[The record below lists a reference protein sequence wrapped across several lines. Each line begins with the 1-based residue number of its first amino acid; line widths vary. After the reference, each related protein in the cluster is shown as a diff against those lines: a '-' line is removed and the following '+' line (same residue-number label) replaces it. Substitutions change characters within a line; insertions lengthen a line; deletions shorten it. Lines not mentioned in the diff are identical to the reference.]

1 MSNLIVDQTVL
12 VSVHVEIRRINSAPR
27 VPPFKVTQGHWNGLD
42 RSGTFDFLLTFHS
55 KHRPVFNHFQ
65 YNEIISDVY
74 LKPPL
79 RGFSLELCD
88 GAWVSKTK
96 MMGLPRRK
104 KNNLMISLAAV
115 IQYWSVTDRRT
126 DGQTDRHRPTAV
138 PRLRNAYRRVVKTL
152 RFDVL
157 WTDRTSW
164 HRPCHYSDG
173 VTADCSIFH
182 QL

>member
-1 MSNLIVDQTVL
+1 MTPYKHNALSTWITLSNLIVDQTVL

-104 KNNLMISLAAV
+104 K
-115 IQYWSVTDRRT
+115 
-126 DGQTDRHRPTAV
+126 
-138 PRLRNAYRRVVKTL
+138 KT
-152 RFDVL
+152 
-157 WTDRTSW
+157 
-164 HRPCHYSDG
+164 
-173 VTADCSIFH
+173 I
-182 QL
+182 